1 MEFFYVGDANS
12 VQGAKLMSACLVR
25 KDHHQ
30 ALWIPRLML
39 TSLLLGCAALLAP
52 TRSPIRQPVVA
63 RRAAV
68 SVMDEEP
75 DISSVPLPDVT
86 AAAAADNA
94 PPPLVWSEKPTNLWT
109 FDGWDAAKGLT
120 VNYFSAGP
128 EDGPVFLLVHGFGAS
143 GFHWRRNVNALAAAG
158 YRVYAIDLV
167 GFGLSSKP
175 VIEYDSRLW
184 REQCACFL
192 REVAGCGDGKRAI
205 VAGNSIG
212 GYCALSVGAEYPD
225 LCMGVASLNGAGR
238 FSPGPQEAEAM
249 RLAEQA
255 RAERSELRVAIDE
268 ALERLSASIARA
280 VAYAGLFVTKQP
292 LRIKQVLQQVYPVAP
307 EMADDELVESIVFPA
322 EDSPGLAP
330 PNAIPE
336 VFYRI
341 VSRNGRGGAFP
352 VDELIAKLEVPLLLL
367 WGEKDP
373 WVVSAMGD
381 RAQAA
386 AEACGVDVRRVSVDA
401 GHCPQDEAPEAVNEG
416 LLAFA
421 GELHA

>member
-1 MEFFYVGDANS
+1 MHACIAQHAPWTVPIVHRF
-12 VQGAKLMSACLVR
+12 QGIAVTLTG
-25 KDHHQ
+25 
-30 ALWIPRLML
+30 ML
-39 TSLLLGCAALLAP
+39 TSFLAGCAALHFAP
-52 TRSPIRQPVVA
+52 TRSPVRHPAVA

-68 SVMDEEP
+68 FVMDEEP
-75 DISSVPLPDVT
+75 DISSMPVPDVT
-86 AAAAADNA
+86 AAVPAT
-94 PPPLVWSEKPTNLWT
+94 PPPLVWSETPANLWT
-109 FDGWDAAKGLT
+109 FDGWDDAKGLT
-120 VNYFSAGP
+120 VNYISAGP

-184 REQCACFL
+184 REQCAAFL
-192 REVAGCGDGKRAI
+192 REVAGCGEGKRAI

-212 GYCALSVGAEYPD
+212 GYCALSVGAAYPD

-238 FSPGPQEAEAM
+238 FTPGPEEAEAI
-249 RLAEQA
+249 RLAEVA
-255 RAERSELRVAIDE
+255 KAERSELKVALDDLVE
-268 ALERLSASIARA
+268 KLGASFARA

-292 LRIKQVLQQVYPVAP
+292 LRIKQVLQQVYPVSP
-307 EMADDELVESIVFPA
+307 EMADDELVASIVYPA
-322 EDSPGLAP
+322 EDAPGLAP

-352 VDELIAKLEVPLLLL
+352 VDELIGQLQVPLLLL

-381 RAQAA
+381 QAQAA
-386 AEACGVDVRRVSVDA
+386 AEAAGVDVRRVSVDA
-401 GHCPQDEAPEAVNEG
+401 GHCPQDEAPEAVNAG

>member
-1 MEFFYVGDANS
+1 MGVPIVHRF
-12 VQGAKLMSACLVR
+12 QGIAVTLTG
-25 KDHHQ
+25 
-30 ALWIPRLML
+30 ML
-39 TSLLLGCAALLAP
+39 TSFLAGCAALHFAP
-52 TRSPIRQPVVA
+52 TRSPVRHPAVA

-68 SVMDEEP
+68 FVMDEEP
-75 DISSVPLPDVT
+75 DISSMPIPDVT
-86 AAAAADNA
+86 AAVPAT
-94 PPPLVWSEKPTNLWT
+94 PPPLVWSETPANLWT
-109 FDGWDAAKGLT
+109 FDGWDDAKGLT
-120 VNYFSAGP
+120 VNYISAGP

-184 REQCACFL
+184 REQCAAFL
-192 REVAGCGDGKRAI
+192 REVAGCGEGKRAI

-212 GYCALSVGAEYPD
+212 GYCALSVGAAYPD

-238 FSPGPQEAEAM
+238 FTPGPEEAEAI
-249 RLAEQA
+249 RLAEVA
-255 RAERSELRVAIDE
+255 KAERSELKVALDDLVE
-268 ALERLSASIARA
+268 KLGASFARA

-292 LRIKQVLQQVYPVAP
+292 LRIKQVLQQVYPVSP
-307 EMADDELVESIVFPA
+307 EMADDELVASIVYPA
-322 EDSPGLAP
+322 EDAPGLAP

-352 VDELIAKLEVPLLLL
+352 VDELIGQLQVPLLLL

-381 RAQAA
+381 QAQAA
-386 AEACGVDVRRVSVDA
+386 AEAAGVDVRRVSVDA
-401 GHCPQDEAPEAVNEG
+401 GHCPQDEAPEAVNAG

>member
-1 MEFFYVGDANS
+1 MYPHAFGRSYLLTTVHAPWTVPIVHRF
-12 VQGAKLMSACLVR
+12 QGIAVTLTG
-25 KDHHQ
+25 
-30 ALWIPRLML
+30 ML
-39 TSLLLGCAALLAP
+39 TSFLAGCAALHFAP
-52 TRSPIRQPVVA
+52 TRSPVRHPAVA

-68 SVMDEEP
+68 FVMDEEP
-75 DISSVPLPDVT
+75 DISSMPIPDVT
-86 AAAAADNA
+86 AAVPAT
-94 PPPLVWSEKPTNLWT
+94 PPPLVWSETPANLWT
-109 FDGWDAAKGLT
+109 FDGWDDAKGLT
-120 VNYFSAGP
+120 VNYISAGP

-184 REQCACFL
+184 REQCAAFL
-192 REVAGCGDGKRAI
+192 REVAGCGEGKRAI

-212 GYCALSVGAEYPD
+212 GYCALSVGAAYPD

-238 FSPGPQEAEAM
+238 FTPGPEEAEAI
-249 RLAEQA
+249 RLAEVA
-255 RAERSELRVAIDE
+255 KAERSELKVALDDLVE
-268 ALERLSASIARA
+268 KLGASFARA

-292 LRIKQVLQQVYPVAP
+292 LRIKQVLQQVYPVSP
-307 EMADDELVESIVFPA
+307 EMADDELVASIVYPA
-322 EDSPGLAP
+322 EDAPGLAP

-352 VDELIAKLEVPLLLL
+352 VDELIGQLQVPLLLL

-381 RAQAA
+381 QAQAA
-386 AEACGVDVRRVSVDA
+386 AEAAGVDVRRVSVDA
-401 GHCPQDEAPEAVNEG
+401 GHCPQDEAPEAVNAG